1 MAAQNHFGRRID
13 EPPKSG
19 LSRTPPIDD
28 NSESTIAMTRKHF
41 LHSLVLAA
49 LCPVTA
55 AVADEKTGLLDVY
68 WVDVEGGAA
77 TLIVTPAGESVLID
91 SGNPGVRDPER
102 IHKTATAVAG
112 RKQIDHLITT
122 HFHIDHFGGAAEL
135 SQKLPII
142 HIWDN
147 GVPDQNPDG
156 NPSDTR
162 FPIMIKPYKEI
173 AAKQRHVITPDA
185 ELPLKQAGGTPL
197 TIRCLAA
204 MEKFTDKVV
213 REKSPVDCASVPA
226 KDKDGSDN
234 RNSVALLISYGD
246 FRFFVGGDMTWN
258 TEAGLVCPADRVG
271 GVDVYQ
277 VTHHGMDTS
286 NHPLVV
292 RTLAPTVSVMSNGTT
307 KGCGPETFATLKG
320 TPSVQ
325 AMYQVHK
332 NLREDGHHNTA
343 DELIANHAKECAG
356 HHVQMNVA
364 ADGKSYTLG
373 IPASGHSRKF
383 ETKAK

>member
-1 MAAQNHFGRRID
+1 MIPHRLF
-13 EPPKSG
+13 
-19 LSRTPPIDD
+19 
-28 NSESTIAMTRKHF
+28 
-41 LHSLVLAA
+41 HSLALAA
-49 LCPVTA
+49 ACPVA
-55 AVADEKTGLLDVY
+55 SALADEKTGTLDVY

-102 IHKTATAVAG
+102 IHKAATAVAG

-135 SQKLPII
+135 SQKLPIVN
-142 HIWDN
+142 IWDN
-147 GVPDQNPDG
+147 GVPERSPDG
-156 NPSDTR
+156 NPNDTQ
-162 FPIMIKPYKEI
+162 FPLKIKPYKEI
-173 AAKQRHVITPDA
+173 AAQARHVIKPDA
-185 ELPLKQAGGTPL
+185 ELPLKQTDGTPL
-197 TIRCLAA
+197 TIRCVAA
-204 MEKFTDKVV
+204 MEKFTEKVV

-226 KDKDGSDN
+226 KAPDTSDN
-234 RNSVALLISYGD
+234 RNSVAMLISYGD

-258 TEAGLVCPADRVG
+258 TEAGLICPVDRVG
-271 GVDVYQ
+271 VVDVYQ

-286 NHPLVV
+286 NHPLLVKA
-292 RTLAPTVSVMSNGTT
+292 LAPTVSVMSNGTT

-320 TPSVQ
+320 TPSIQ

-343 DELIANHAKECAG
+343 DELIANHTKECAG

-364 ADGKSYTLG
+364 ADGKSYMFG
-373 IPASGHSRKF
+373 IPASGHARKF
-383 ETKAK
+383 ETRAK